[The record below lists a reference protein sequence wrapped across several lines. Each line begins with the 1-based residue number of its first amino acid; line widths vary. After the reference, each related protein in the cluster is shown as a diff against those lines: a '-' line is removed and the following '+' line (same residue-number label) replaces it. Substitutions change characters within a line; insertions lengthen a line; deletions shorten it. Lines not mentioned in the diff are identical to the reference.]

1 MTVTPEKHTKT
12 YMIIMLL
19 IVGVIFGSIFAWKG
33 LGSLLMHH
41 YIKSMGTPAVT
52 VSTITVN
59 YSPWQPQIKAVAS
72 LRAVLGVN
80 ITAQLA
86 GMITN
91 SYIKPGSNVTKG
103 TLLVQQNADPNIAQ
117 LHALQASAELA
128 LITYNRDKLQFQVK
142 AISKQQLDSDEQ
154 NLKSANAQV
163 AEQAATVDKLT
174 IRAPFNGQLGISRVY
189 PGQFLNPGDQIVTL
203 QTLDPVYADFFL
215 PQQALA
221 KISVGQ
227 AVTVVADTFP
237 DEVFTGNITTINPVV
252 DTDTRNVEVE
262 ATLSNPKFKLLPGMF
277 ANTTI
282 TSGKTIQYLT
292 VPQTAVSFNP
302 YGNLIYIVKETGKD
316 KSGKP
321 ILTANQVFVTTGDT
335 RGDQIAILSG
345 INAGDVI
352 VSSGQLKLKN
362 GSHVI
367 INNSIQPANNPAPDL
382 PNEHGQQRA
391 G

>member
-1 MTVTPEKHTKT
+1 MQNVQERNIKKP
-12 YMIIMLL
+12 MSIMLL
-19 IVGVIFGSIFAWKG
+19 ILAIIFGGIFAWKG
-33 LGSLLMHH
+33 FGSFMMHR
-41 YIKSMGTPAVT
+41 YIKNMGTPPVTISTVT
-52 VSTITVN
+52 VVST
-59 YSPWQPQIKAVAS
+59 PWQPQIKAVAS

-91 SYIKPGSNVTKG
+91 TYIKPGSTVTKG

-117 LHALQASAELA
+117 LHAQQANAELA

-142 AISKQQLDSDEQ
+142 AISKQQLDTDQQ
-154 NLKSANAQV
+154 NLLSANAQV
-163 AEQAATVDKLT
+163 VEQAATVDKLT

-221 KISVGQ
+221 HIEVGQ
-227 AVTVVADTFP
+227 AVSVVADTFP

-282 TSGKTIQYLT
+282 ISGKSVPFLT

-302 YGNLIYIVKETGKD
+302 YGNLIYVVKETGKD
-316 KSGKP
+316 NAGKP
-321 ILTANQVFVTTGDT
+321 VLTATQVFVTTGET

-345 INAGDVI
+345 VKEGDVI

-362 GSHVI
+362 GSQVI
-367 INNSIQPANNPAPDL
+367 INNSLQPSNNPAPDL
-382 PNEHGQQRA
+382 PNEHGQQKA